1 MDGSNI
7 FKSHW
12 YGFGYGV
19 QNFVA
24 MYKMQI
30 FQEVLNAVSEEM
42 EIDKTQILSNNK
54 EEEVIDA
61 RSTLVRIMNEKGL
74 YPIQISRLTGV
85 CIRSVNRFL
94 TGFKERCNSRPLMRI
109 NYEKAKTKVGLA
121 SDYTS
126 S

>member
-1 MDGSNI
+1 MVLVVVS
-7 FKSHW
+7 KTL
-12 YGFGYGV
+12 
-19 QNFVA
+19 A

-42 EIDKTQILSNNK
+42 EIDKEQILSNNK

-61 RSTLVRIMNEKGL
+61 RSTLVRIMYEKGL

-121 SDYTS
+121 PDYTS

>member
-1 MDGSNI
+1 MWL
-7 FKSHW
+7 FFW

-19 QNFVA
+19 RNFVA

-30 FQEVLNAVSEEM
+30 FQEVLNAVSEET
-42 EIDKTQILSNNK
+42 EIDKILILSNSK

-74 YPIQISRLTGV
+74 YPLQISRLTGV

-94 TGFKERCNSRPLMRI
+94 NGFDERSNSRTIMRI
-109 NYEKAKTKVGLA
+109 NYEKVRTKVGLA
-121 SDYTS
+121 PDYTPS
-126 S
+126 